1 MDFFK
6 LLNGFVKIFTWISLG
21 CYMDL
26 SKLIIGS
33 CYVDLSKLLFGFVKV
48 VKWIRQG
55 VQCFSR
61 PLPNK
66 NKLNFDRDF
75 KASDLN

>member
-1 MDFFK
+1 
-6 LLNGFVKIFTWISLG
+6 
-21 CYMDL
+21 MDL
-26 SKLIIGS
+26 SKLIIVI

-55 VQCFSR
+55 AQCFSR

-66 NKLNFDRDF
+66 TKVKFDQDF
-75 KASDLN
+75 KAS